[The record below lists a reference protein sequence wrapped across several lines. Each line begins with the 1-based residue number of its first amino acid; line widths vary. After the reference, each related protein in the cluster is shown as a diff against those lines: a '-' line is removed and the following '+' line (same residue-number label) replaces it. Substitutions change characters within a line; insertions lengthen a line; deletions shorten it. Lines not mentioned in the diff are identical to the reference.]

1 MSKKIVLQ
9 VPISVTVRDRDVL
22 TLHAIARRQQKHG
35 EGVELSVKT
44 LAKELD
50 VSVDTARRAL
60 ASCEEA
66 GYLAARANQLKNG
79 GQAENTYVIYCY
91 GGERS
96 CRRSRCGGLLDL
108 LPPCDKGLFAKK
120 LANQL
125 CERLVM

>member
-22 TLHAIARRQQKHG
+22 TLHAIARRQPKHG

-79 GQAENTYVIYCY
+79 GQAENTYVITAM
-91 GGERS
+91 GES
-96 CRRSRCGGLLDL
+96 V
-108 LPPCDKGLFAKK
+108 
-120 LANQL
+120 LAAAQDAG
-125 CERLVM
+125 VF